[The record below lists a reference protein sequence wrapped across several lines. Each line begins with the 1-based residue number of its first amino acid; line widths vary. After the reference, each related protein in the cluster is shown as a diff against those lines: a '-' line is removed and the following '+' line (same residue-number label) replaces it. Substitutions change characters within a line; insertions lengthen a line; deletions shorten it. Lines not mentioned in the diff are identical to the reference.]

1 VFVLPELEW
10 ERVTKAIMV
19 VEEVVEVE
27 DLPGCSLRLGG
38 RRNRTRLRL
47 TRVSAAEPFQRRLEK
62 LHQHYGDNLTTCTWH
77 RLEMNPPACIIR
89 SWR

>member
-1 VFVLPELEW
+1 MFVLPKLEW
-10 ERVTKAIMV
+10 ERVTQVVMV

-27 DLPGCSLRLGG
+27 
-38 RRNRTRLRL
+38 
-47 TRVSAAEPFQRRLEK
+47 TRVSAAAPLQRRLEK
-62 LHQHYGDNLTTCTWH
+62 LHQHYDEYLTTRTWH